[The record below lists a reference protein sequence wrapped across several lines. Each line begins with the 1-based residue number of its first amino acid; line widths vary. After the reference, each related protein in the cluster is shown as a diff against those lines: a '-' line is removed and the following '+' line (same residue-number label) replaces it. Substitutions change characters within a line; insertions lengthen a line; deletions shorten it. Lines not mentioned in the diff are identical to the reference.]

1 MFYTKDWFSN
11 NVKLCQTGLYSLA
24 ISMLRNEEDA
34 KDAVQ
39 ETLYKAYD
47 NLSTLKEPEKFKPWI
62 MKILTNTAYEML
74 RKRKYTLNI
83 DEYSNIPENANSIDL
98 STKITLWQA
107 VESLNMNQRT
117 VLILFYYESL
127 SIKEISK
134 VLGISQSAVKKRLS
148 RGRMKLRQLLE

>member
-1 MFYTKDWFSN
+1 FSN

-39 ETLYKAYD
+39 ETLYRAYD
-47 NLSTLKEPEKFKPWI
+47 NLNTLKDPEKFKPWI

-83 DEYSNIPENANSIDL
+83 VENNNITETTKSDDL
-98 STKITLWQA
+98 STKITQWQA
-107 VESLNMNQRT
+107 VESLNLNQRT
-117 VLILFYYESL
+117 VLILFYYENL
-127 SIKEISK
+127 SIYEISK
-134 VLGISQSAVKKRLS
+134 VLRISQAAVKKRLS
-148 RGRMKLRQLLE
+148 RGRNKLRQLLE